1 METYEILFNPEEKE
15 GVFAISLVEKP
26 AIEVDFVALSKEV
39 IQLKTIDED
48 KRILMGAVLIPD
60 KVIPRDGYN
69 IVFSKETIKLSQ
81 EFFFKRNNNKN
92 STIEHDADQFVDG
105 FTIIESWI
113 KEDNEKD
120 KSNLYGYDL
129 PVGTWFAMAKVD
141 NDDAWQKV
149 KSGEVKGFSID
160 GYFDTKKQQL
170 NSINMVTEIIDAI
183 KAEFSKLTSQKEEVK
198 ETVEQTEVVKLAE
211 DMPTPEKEAEAPTDD
226 VKEMVKQLALEVGK
240 QIEELKAEIEKLK
253 EPKEELKDE
262 EKKEEEAP
270 VQMTK
275 ANPEKVELA
284 EMPKTFRD
292 RLKFKLKNS

>member
-1 METYEILFNPEEKE
+1 MDTYEILFNPEEKE
-15 GVFAISLVEKP
+15 GVFAISLVEHP

-39 IQLKTIDED
+39 LQLKTIDED

-81 EFFFKRNNNKN
+81 EYFFKRNNNKN
-92 STIEHDADQFVDG
+92 STIEHDANQFVDG

-141 NDDAWQKV
+141 NDEAWAKV

-160 GYFDTKKQQL
+160 GYFDVKQQL
-170 NSINMVTEIIDAI
+170 NSINMVTEIVEAI
-183 KAEFSKLTSQKEEVK
+183 KAGFAQLTSTKEEVK
-198 ETVEQTEVVKLAE
+198 AVELAE
-211 DMPTPEKEAEAPTDD
+211 DTPTPEMEVEQPADD
-226 VKEMVKQLALEVGK
+226 VKEMVKQMAVEFGK

-253 EPKEELKDE
+253 APKEELKDE
-262 EKKEEEAP
+262 EKKEEEP

-275 ANPEKVELA
+275 AKPETLA
-284 EMPKTFRD
+284 TQEMPKNLKD
-292 RLKFKLKNS
+292 RLKFKLKNV

>member
-1 METYEILFNPEEKE
+1 MDTYEILFNPEEKE
-15 GVFAISLVEKP
+15 GVFAISLVEHP

-39 IQLKTIDED
+39 LQLKTIDED

-81 EFFFKRNNNKN
+81 EYFFKRNNNKN
-92 STIEHDADQFVDG
+92 STIEHDANQFVDG

-120 KSNLYGYDL
+120 KSNIYGYDL

-141 NDDAWQKV
+141 NDEAWAKV

-160 GYFDTKKQQL
+160 GYFDVKQQL
-170 NSINMVTEIIDAI
+170 NSINMVTEIVEAI
-183 KAEFSKLTSQKEEVK
+183 KAGFAQLTSTKEEVK
-198 ETVEQTEVVKLAE
+198 AVELAE
-211 DMPTPEKEAEAPTDD
+211 DTPTPEMEVEQPDDD
-226 VKEMVKQLALEVGK
+226 VKEMVKQMAVEFGK

-253 EPKEELKDE
+253 APKEELKDE
-262 EKKEEEAP
+262 EKKEEEP

-275 ANPEKVELA
+275 AKPETLA
-284 EMPKTFRD
+284 VQEMPKNLKD
-292 RLKFKLKNS
+292 RLKFKLKNV

>member
-1 METYEILFNPEEKE
+1 MDTYEILFNPEEKE
-15 GVFAISLVEKP
+15 GVFAISLVEHP

-39 IQLKTIDED
+39 LQLKTIDED

-81 EFFFKRNNNKN
+81 EYFFKRNNNKN
-92 STIEHDADQFVDG
+92 STIEHDANQFVDG

-141 NDDAWQKV
+141 NDEAWAKV

-160 GYFDTKKQQL
+160 GYFDVKQQL
-170 NSINMVTEIIDAI
+170 NSINMVTEIVEAI
-183 KAEFSKLTSQKEEVK
+183 KTGFAQLTSTKEEVK
-198 ETVEQTEVVKLAE
+198 AVELAE
-211 DMPTPEKEAEAPTDD
+211 DTPTPEMEVEQPDDD
-226 VKEMVKQLALEVGK
+226 VKEMVKQMAVEFGK

-253 EPKEELKDE
+253 APKEELKDE
-262 EKKEEEAP
+262 EKKEEEP

-275 ANPEKVELA
+275 AKPETLA
-284 EMPKTFRD
+284 VQEMPKNLKD
-292 RLKFKLKNS
+292 RLKFKLKNV

>member
-15 GVFAISLVEKP
+15 GVFAISLVEHP

-39 IQLKTIDED
+39 LQLKTIDED

-92 STIEHDADQFVDG
+92 STIEHDANQFVEG

-141 NDDAWQKV
+141 NDDAWAKV

-160 GYFDTKKQQL
+160 GYFDVKQQL

-198 ETVEQTEVVKLAE
+198 ETVKLAE
-211 DMPTPEKEAEAPTDD
+211 DMPTEVEAPADD
-226 VKEMVKQLALEVGK
+226 VKEMVKQMAIEFGK

-253 EPKEELKDE
+253 APKEELKDE
-262 EKKEEEAP
+262 EKKEEEP

>member
-1 METYEILFNPEEKE
+1 MDTYDIVFNPDEKE
-15 GVFAISLVEKP
+15 GVFAISLVKDP
-26 AIEVDFVALSKEV
+26 AIEIDFVALSQEKIE
-39 IQLKTIDED
+39 LKTIDED

-81 EFFFKRNNNKN
+81 EYFFKRNNQKN
-92 STIEHDADQFVDG
+92 STIEHDSNQFVDG

-141 NDDAWQKV
+141 NDEAWAKV
-149 KSGEVKGFSID
+149 KNGEVKGFSID
-160 GYFDTKKQQL
+160 GYFDTNKQINL
-170 NSINMVTEIIDAI
+170 NTMVVTEIVEAI
-183 KAEFSKLTSQKEEVK
+183 KTGFAQLTSQKEEVK
-198 ETVEQTEVVKLAE
+198 QEVELAEEVETEVEV
-211 DMPTPEKEAEAPTDD
+211 EAPADD
-226 VKEMVKQLALEVGK
+226 VKEMVKQMAIEFGK

-253 EPKEELKDE
+253 APKEELKEE
-262 EKKEEEAP
+262 EKKEEEP

-275 ANPEKVELA
+275 AKPETLA
-284 EMPKTFRD
+284 VQEMPKNLKD
-292 RLKFKLKNS
+292 RLKLKLKNV

>member
-15 GVFAISLVEKP
+15 GVFAISLVEHP

-39 IQLKTIDED
+39 LQLKTIDED

-81 EFFFKRNNNKN
+81 EYFFKRNNNKN
-92 STIEHDADQFVDG
+92 STIEHDANQFVDG

-129 PVGTWFAMAKVD
+129 PIGTWFAMAKVD
-141 NDDAWQKV
+141 NDDAWAKV

-160 GYFDTKKQQL
+160 GYFDVKQQL
-170 NSINMVTEIIDAI
+170 NSINMVTEIVEAI
-183 KAEFSKLTSQKEEVK
+183 KTGFAQLTSTKEEVK
-198 ETVEQTEVVKLAE
+198 VVELAE
-211 DMPTPEKEAEAPTDD
+211 DMPAPETEVEQPDDD
-226 VKEMVKQLALEVGK
+226 VKEMVKQMAVEFGK

-253 EPKEELKDE
+253 APKEELKDE
-262 EKKEEEAP
+262 EKKEEEP

-275 ANPEKVELA
+275 AKPETTA
-284 EMPKTFRD
+284 TQEMPKNLKD
-292 RLKFKLKNS
+292 RLKFKLKNV

>member
-1 METYEILFNPEEKE
+1 MDTYEILFNPEEKE
-15 GVFAISLVEKP
+15 GVFAISLVEYP

-39 IQLKTIDED
+39 LQLKTIDED

-81 EFFFKRNNNKN
+81 EYFFKRNNNKN
-92 STIEHDADQFVDG
+92 STIEHDTNQFVDG

-141 NDDAWQKV
+141 NDDAWAKV

-160 GYFDTKKQQL
+160 GYFDVKQQL
-170 NSINMVTEIIDAI
+170 NSINMVTEIVEAI
-183 KAEFSKLTSQKEEVK
+183 KAGFAQLTSTKEEVK
-198 ETVEQTEVVKLAE
+198 VELSEEVETEVEV
-211 DMPTPEKEAEAPTDD
+211 EAPADD
-226 VKEMVKQLALEVGK
+226 VKEMVKQMAVEFGK

-253 EPKEELKDE
+253 APKEELKEE
-262 EKKEEEAP
+262 EKKEEEP

-275 ANPEKVELA
+275 AKPETLA
-284 EMPKTFRD
+284 VQEMPKNLKD
-292 RLKFKLKNS
+292 RLKFKLKNV

>member
-15 GVFAISLVEKP
+15 GVFAISLVEHP

-39 IQLKTIDED
+39 LQLKTIDED

-81 EFFFKRNNNKN
+81 EYFFKRNNNKN
-92 STIEHDADQFVDG
+92 STIEHDAKQFVDG

-149 KSGEVKGFSID
+149 KNGEVKGFSID
-160 GYFDTKKQQL
+160 GYFDVKQQL
-170 NSINMVTEIIDAI
+170 KSINMVQEIVDAI
-183 KAEFSKLTSQKEEVK
+183 KTGFAQLTSKKED
-198 ETVEQTEVVKLAE
+198 VEQPKEAVELAE

-226 VKEMVKQLALEVGK
+226 VKEMVKQMAVEFGK
-240 QIEELKAEIEKLK
+240 QIDELKAEIEKLK
-253 EPKEELKDE
+253 APKEELKEE
-262 EKKEEEAP
+262 EKKEDEP

-275 ANPEKVELA
+275 AKPEKVELS
-284 EMPKTFRD
+284 EMPKDFKE
-292 RLKFKLKNS
+292 RLKFKLKNQ

>member
-15 GVFAISLVEKP
+15 GVFAISLVEHP

-39 IQLKTIDED
+39 LQLKTIDED

-92 STIEHDADQFVDG
+92 STIEHDANQFVEG

-141 NDDAWQKV
+141 NDDAWAKV

-160 GYFDTKKQQL
+160 GYFDVKQQL

-198 ETVEQTEVVKLAE
+198 ETVKLAE
-211 DMPTPEKEAEAPTDD
+211 DMPTEVEAPADD
-226 VKEMVKQLALEVGK
+226 VKEMVKQMAIEFGK

-253 EPKEELKDE
+253 APKEELKDE
-262 EKKEEEAP
+262 EKKEEEP

-275 ANPEKVELA
+275 AKPETMA
-284 EMPKTFRD
+284 TNEMPKD
-292 RLKFKLKNS
+292 LKERLKIKLKNQ